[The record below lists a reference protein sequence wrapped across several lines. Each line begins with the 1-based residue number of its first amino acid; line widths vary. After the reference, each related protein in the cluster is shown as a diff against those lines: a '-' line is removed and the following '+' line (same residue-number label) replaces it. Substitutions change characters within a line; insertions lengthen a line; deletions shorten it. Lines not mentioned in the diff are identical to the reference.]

1 MLSRNFRLTN
11 STIVLA
17 IVASLSCFLTYF
29 VEAAPIVSGYRWKDT
44 NGNYIQAHGGGIYK
58 LNSTYYWIGED
69 KTDNSGSFQGFHL
82 YSSSDLSTWK
92 DEGLALSPSNK
103 TTPVGER
110 PKIIFNKKNQEYV
123 LWYHA
128 EDSNY
133 SLAETGVAT
142 SKTITGPYTFQ
153 SAFQPLQMQ
162 SRDMSV
168 YVDDDEQG
176 YLIFATNDNLDLAIA
191 TMNADYTNVT
201 EVVYTI
207 KNQRYEGSGMFKKDG
222 KYYLVVSHQSGW
234 KPNDDVVMVADSPR
248 GPFSEPTGI
257 APSGTLTY
265 ASQNNFDL
273 VVEGQSSTTYM
284 YMGDR
289 WRDGKLGESSYIWQ
303 RFAFDSNSGLPTIE
317 FADAWNLDA
326 QSGNSNS
333 YSTKQ
338 FTVGKNAITGTGVKV
353 ANCSSCPD
361 GKIATYVGNSND
373 ATVTFQGVQSPNNVA
388 GDYWIGIYYVD
399 GDAYPTYRNATVSAN
414 GGTTS
419 LVECAPGGS
428 TSGNLFSEPVQLSLK
443 EGDNTITIGNP
454 TGYAPDISDIVVYQS
469 S

>member
-1 MLSRNFRLTN
+1 MIYGKYTFV
-11 STIVLA
+11 IFLA
-17 IVASLSCFLTYF
+17 TAASLGCLFTCFS
-29 VEAAPIVSGYRWKDT
+29 EAAPIVSGYRWKDT
-44 NGNYIQAHGGGIYK
+44 NEKYIQAHGGGIYK
-58 LNSTYYWIGED
+58 LDSIFYWVGED
-69 KTDNSGSFQGFHL
+69 KTDNSGNFQGFHM
-82 YSSSDLSTWK
+82 YSSSDLAIWK

-123 LWYHA
+123 LWFHA

-153 SAFQPLQMQ
+153 SAFQPLGMQ

-168 YVDDDEQG
+168 YVDDDDQG

-191 TMNADYTNVT
+191 TMNSDYTNAT

-207 KNQRYEGSGMFKKDG
+207 KNQRYEGSGMFKKDE

-248 GPFSEPTGI
+248 GPFSDLTGI

-273 VVEGQSSTTYM
+273 VVSGDKGTTYM

-303 RFAFDSNSGLPTIE
+303 RFSFDQSTGLPTIE

-326 QSGNSNS
+326 QDGKSNS
-333 YSTKQ
+333 FATKQ
-338 FTVGKNAITGTGVKV
+338 FTVGKSAIVGNGVEV
-353 ANCSSCPD
+353 TNCSSCPD
-361 GKIATYVGNSND
+361 GKIATYVGNSTE

-388 GDYWIGIYYVD
+388 GIYWIGIYYVD
-399 GDAYPTYRNATVSAN
+399 GDAYPTYRNASISAN
-414 GGTTS
+414 GDPAS

-428 TSGNLFSEPVQLSLK
+428 TSGSLISEPVQLPLK
-443 EGDNTITIGNP
+443 KGNNTITIGNP
-454 TGYAPDISDIVVYQS
+454 SGYAPDISHIIVYQS